1 MLVDTHAHIHFDVFE
16 NDLDDIFAASKSNN
30 IQSIITVGTDEAD
43 SKSALEFVWNERVM
57 ERSAGIGL
65 YATAG
70 LHPHEAKRGE
80 DALLTIEELVVSG
93 GYGNKLVAVGECG
106 LDYYRNNSEKK
117 EQYKALEFQLELAIN
132 NGLPLIF
139 HVRDAWEDFFSIIK
153 SYPELRG
160 VIHSFTGGPKEVE
173 QAVEYSLYFG
183 LNGIMTFTKEQSQLE
198 AAKLVPSNK
207 FLLETDCPYLAPSPI
222 RGKRNEPA
230 NVKYVAEFLSKLRGQ
245 TINDLSSQTT
255 LNANTLFGIKYDHE

>member
-80 DALLTIEELVVSG
+80 DALLTIKELVESG
-93 GYGNKLVAVGECG
+93 GYDNKLVAVGECG
-106 LDYYRNNSEKK
+106 LDYYRNKSEKK

-139 HVRDAWEDFFSIIK
+139 HVQDAWDDFFSIIK
-153 SYPELRG
+153 YYSELRG

-173 QAVEYSLYFG
+173 QAAEYNLYFG

-207 FLLETDCPYLAPSPI
+207 LLLETDCPYLAPAPK

-230 NVKYVAEFLSKLRGQ
+230 NVKYIAEFLCKLRSQ
-245 TINDLSSQTT
+245 TYDQVSRRSTIN
-255 LNANTLFGIKYDHE
+255 AKTLFGIE